1 MGINSAAS
9 STGEVVHVVSVVV
22 PQSPATDHRLPTTK
36 KYIVHDIN
44 PFYTLLHH
52 RFAAVPLP

>member
-1 MGINSAAS
+1 MYVAY
-9 STGEVVHVVSVVV
+9 VVSIVV
-22 PQSPATDHRLPTTK
+22 PKPPATDHRLPTTK

-44 PFYTLLHH
+44 PFYTLHHH

>member
-1 MGINSAAS
+1 MVIIAIALGNS
-9 STGEVVHVVSVVV
+9 EVVHDIIVVI
-22 PQSPATDHRLPTTK
+22 PKSPVTDHRLSSVK